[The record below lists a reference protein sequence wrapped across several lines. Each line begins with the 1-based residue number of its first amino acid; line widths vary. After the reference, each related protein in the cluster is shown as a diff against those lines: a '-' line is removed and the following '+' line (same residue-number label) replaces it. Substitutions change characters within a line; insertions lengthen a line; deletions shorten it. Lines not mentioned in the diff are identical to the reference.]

1 MTYVLS
7 GIRPLFCSNS
17 MYQERLKKR
26 MLLAE
31 QNRLHASSSMI
42 FASAAQNMPAG
53 RNSDEIIL
61 LSGMERQ
68 STEIIPCFVPLQN
81 IQRSTPATPRCST
94 DELEAI
100 SSLVGLGVK

>member
-1 MTYVLS
+1 
-7 GIRPLFCSNS
+7 

-31 QNRLHASSSMI
+31 QNRMLASSSMI

-61 LSGMERQ
+61 LSGNVERQ
-68 STEIIPCFVPLQN
+68 STEILPCFVPLQN